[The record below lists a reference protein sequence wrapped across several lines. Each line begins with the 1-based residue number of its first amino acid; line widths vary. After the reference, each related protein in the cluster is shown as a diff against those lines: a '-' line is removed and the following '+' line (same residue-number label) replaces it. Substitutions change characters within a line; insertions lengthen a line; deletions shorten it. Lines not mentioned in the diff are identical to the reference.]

1 MSQLPSDRL
10 PAALHRALGGQILAA
25 LQDPATVELYRNP
38 DGGVWRE
45 AHGTGRVRLCELSD
59 ARADQV
65 VRLAASQMNDAV
77 HRDRPCVSATLF
89 DGRVRFQG
97 SLPPVSVS
105 PTFVMRV
112 AAAAVIPLD
121 HYVERGVMPQ
131 AWADALARAV
141 ENRENILVAGGTGSG
156 KTTLLNAL
164 VGLVRGD
171 RVITIEDTR
180 ELRVG
185 AADHAALLTKP
196 TEPRVT
202 MSDLVRMTLRMRP
215 DRILVGEVR
224 GGEALDLI
232 KCWNTGH
239 PGGLGTIHA
248 NSAAD
253 ALQRLED
260 LIGEVVQNVPRRAI
274 AAAVNLIAFV
284 RRDADA
290 PAGRRVTELV
300 RVAGLRPDGD
310 YDVRPALDAPP
321 DLAAAA

>member
-1 MSQLPSDRL
+1 M
-10 PAALHRALGGQILAA
+10 AALA
-25 LQDPATVELYRNP
+25 DPATVELYRNP
-38 DGGVWRE
+38 DGAVWRE
-45 AHGTGRVRLCELSD
+45 AHGTGRVRLGELSD

-65 VRLAASQMNDAV
+65 VRLAASQMDDAV
-77 HRDRPCVSATLF
+77 HRDRPNVSATLF

-97 SLPPVSVS
+97 SLPPVSIS

-112 AAAAVIPLD
+112 AAAAVIPL
-121 HYVERGVMPQ
+121 HNYVERGVMPQ
-131 AWADALARAV
+131 AWADALTAAV
-141 ENRENILVAGGTGSG
+141 ENHQNIIVAGGTGSG

-180 ELRVG
+180 ELRVE
-185 AADHAALLTKP
+185 AADHVALLTKP
-196 TEPRVT
+196 TDPRVS
-202 MSDLVRMTLRMRP
+202 MADLVRMTLRMRP

-224 GGEALDLI
+224 GGEALDLV
-232 KCWNTGH
+232 KAWNTGH

-248 NSAAD
+248 NGAAD

-260 LIGEVVQNVPRRAI
+260 LIGEVVANVPRRAI
-274 AAAVNLIAFV
+274 AAAVDLIAFV

-300 RVAGLRPDGD
+300 RVVGLRPDGG
-310 YDVRPALDAPP
+310 YDVRPALDAPG
-321 DLAAAA
+321 LVAA